1 MIPSF
6 SKYTLLT
13 GAGWS
18 HNWGGRLASEVWQSV
33 IGHTVMK
40 KNEPLR
46 KMLLDEPSFE
56 AALAKTY
63 AAPFAEEDR
72 QELEEAILDT
82 FISMDR
88 EIGLS
93 DHDPWI
99 NIYKV
104 QELLFRF
111 WGQRADHN
119 NASYLFT
126 LNQDLFFE
134 RHLYNEHVAGAPGG
148 VLPGLVP
155 VPNQRWFTT
164 NVGLYSPEFTLRPA
178 ADPAGEGRLQG
189 QTNVIKLHGS
199 FNWRSPNGRNLMVVG
214 TEKTGQIAASPLLS
228 WYAEIFR
235 QVLAAGG
242 VRLMIVG
249 YGFGDEHINAVI
261 AGAIEKNGLSVFIW
275 DTAPNLKQRVL
286 AAPHGPAIWNGLIST
301 ASRRLV
307 EVFPSNQ
314 SVTEEYV
321 RIQNTFFA

>member
-6 SKYTLLT
+6 SKHTLLT

-18 HNWGGRLASEVWQSV
+18 HNWGGRLASEVWQSL
-33 IGHTVMK
+33 IGHTIVK
-40 KNEPLR
+40 RNEPLR

-63 AAPFAEEDR
+63 AAPFADRDR
-72 QELEEAILDT
+72 QKLENAILDT

-88 EIGLS
+88 EIGRP

-104 QELLFRF
+104 QEFLFSF
-111 WGQRADHN
+111 WGHPNDHN
-119 NASYLFT
+119 EAGYLFT

-134 RHLYNEHVAGAPGG
+134 RNLYNEHVAGAPGG

-155 VPNQRWFTT
+155 VANQRWFTT
-164 NVGLYSPEFTLRPA
+164 NIGHYSTEFTMHPAANPA
-178 ADPAGEGRLQG
+178 ADGRLLG
-189 QTNVIKLHGS
+189 QMNVIKLHGS
-199 FNWRSPNGRNLMVVG
+199 FNWRSPDGRNLMVVG
-214 TEKTGQIAASPLLS
+214 AEKTGQIAASPLLS

-235 QVLAAGG
+235 EVLAAGG

-261 AGAIEKNGLSVFIW
+261 AGAIEKHGLSVLIW
-275 DTAPNLKQRVL
+275 DTAPNLKERIL

-301 ASRRLV
+301 VSRRLI

-314 SVTEEYV
+314 AVTEEYV
-321 RIQNTFFA
+321 RIRNTFFA